1 MRRRQ
6 LLTASAI
13 AIAGVAGCSGGTG
26 SEDATE
32 TESGGGGLGTPE
44 AAVST
49 FYETLYGEDDIEGAN
64 GLYHPDSEAP
74 ELTESNFEP
83 FGGVE
88 AIDASIEGTEVVS
101 ESDGRVRIHAEVD
114 YSTPAGSAVNTD
126 WFVLRQQDGE
136 WLVSMWLPSSS
147 RSDMSTE
154 EAEGIIESA

>member
-26 SEDATE
+26 SEEATE
-32 TESGGGGLGTPE
+32 TEASGGGLGTPE
-44 AAVST
+44 DTVAT
-49 FYETLYGEDDIEGAN
+49 FYDTLYGEDDIEATN
-64 GLYHPDSEAP
+64 ELYHPDSEAP
-74 ELTESNFEP
+74 ELTERDFEP

-88 AIDASIEGTEVVS
+88 AIDSSVEDTEILS
-101 ESDGRVRIHAEVD
+101 ESDVRTRSHVDVD

-136 WLVSMWLPSSS
+136 WLVSMWLPESS

-154 EAEGIIESA
+154 EAEGIMESA